1 MTAPLLTVKD
11 LVVEYPIKGFR
22 AKPFRALKGVS
33 LDIRP
38 GECVGL
44 VGESGS
50 GKTTLGRAVLGL
62 APVTEG
68 SITLHGEEIGN
79 ISARR
84 RREIGKDVQVV
95 FQDPYT
101 SLNPA
106 MTIEAILSEPL
117 LARRVPRVDEEGLF
131 EQPPS
136 AQKMPEMDEETLVE
150 PPPTRKMSKA
160 EARERVANLLEE
172 VRLPADAMHRLPRE
186 FSGGQRQRIA
196 IARALALDPE
206 LIICDEPVS
215 ALDLSTQ
222 ARVLDLFKEIQDRTK
237 VAYLFITHDLDVV
250 RHISHRVAVMWKGEI
265 VEAGDTAEVTCR
277 PEHPYTQRLWMAA
290 PVADP
295 VKQKIRRED
304 RRQLL
309 AAQAIAEEE
318 AAREATVAGA
328 PALATAAG

>member
-1 MTAPLLTVKD
+1 MTTPLLEIKD
-11 LVVEYPIKGFR
+11 LVTDFPIKGFR

-33 LDIRP
+33 LDIRK

-50 GKTTLGRAVLGL
+50 GKTTIGRAILGL

-68 SITLHGEEIGN
+68 SIKLNGHEIGN
-79 ISARR
+79 ISATERR
-84 RREIGKDVQVV
+84 RIGKDVQVV

-117 LARRVPRVDEEGLF
+117 L
-131 EQPPS
+131 
-136 AQKMPEMDEETLVE
+136 
-150 PPPTRKMSKA
+150 TRKVDKA
-160 EARERVANLLEE
+160 EARERVAHLLNE
-172 VRLPADAMHRLPRE
+172 VRLPTDSMYRLPKE

-196 IARALALDPE
+196 IARALALNPE

-222 ARVLDLFKEIQDRTK
+222 ARVLNLFKEIQERTG

-250 RHISHRVAVMWKGEI
+250 RHVSHRVAVMWKGEI
-265 VEAGDTAEVTCR
+265 VESGETAQVTR
-277 PEHPYTQRLWMAA
+277 APAHPYTQRLWMAA

-295 VKQKIRRED
+295 AKQRIRREE
-304 RRQLL
+304 RRALL
-309 AAQAIAEEE
+309 AAQAEAGEETL
-318 AAREATVAGA
+318 AFAT
-328 PALATAAG
+328 